1 MLSSYC
7 SCVIEV
13 SPVAD
18 AVEEQLSLDLYNAVV
33 PWDRLGLAELHS
45 FKAAVPDHV
54 DLVVRVDGV
63 PAGSGVA
70 FTDVRRP
77 DRAMV
82 HTTVLP
88 ELRRRGAGTAFYEAL
103 SAWARER
110 GLEILDG
117 QVADDD
123 PESLA
128 FATRRGFVEERRE
141 KGVALDLT
149 AIKAP
154 VADPPA
160 GVEIVTWAD
169 RPELARGMHE
179 VSLEASADIPGDEDD
194 EPQSFAHWLAHTMG
208 GSGDKP
214 EATFVA
220 LAGDDVIGYAKFSL
234 TEAQPT
240 TAHHDLTGVKRAWRG
255 RGVARALKAT
265 QIAWAKANGYEQLR
279 TRNEE
284 RNVPIRRL
292 NEQFGYKPTVGR
304 IYLRGP
310 LA

>member
-1 MLSSYC
+1 
-7 SCVIEV
+7 V
-13 SPVAD
+13 
-18 AVEEQLSLDLYNAVV
+18 
-33 PWDRLGLAELHS
+33 
-45 FKAAVPDHV
+45 
-54 DLVVRVDGV
+54 
-63 PAGSGVA
+63 
-70 FTDVRRP
+70 
-77 DRAMV
+77 
-82 HTTVLP
+82 
-88 ELRRRGAGTAFYEAL
+88 
-103 SAWARER
+103 
-110 GLEILDG
+110 
-117 QVADDD
+117 
-123 PESLA
+123 
-128 FATRRGFVEERRE
+128 
-141 KGVALDLT
+141 
-149 AIKAP
+149 
-154 VADPPA
+154 
-160 GVEIVTWAD
+160 
-169 RPELARGMHE
+169 LARGMHE

-194 EPQSFAHWLAHTMG
+194 EPQSFEHWLAHTMG

-220 LAGDDVIGYAKFSL
+220 LAGDEVIGYAKFSL